1 VNGVKFMQMS
11 HQESFINYL
20 KYEKRYSHL
29 TAVAYK
35 KDLDQFIEF
44 FIKTVGDFNVE
55 GINDK
60 IVRKWIVDLMDSGL
74 SARTVNK
81 KISALKSFYKYL
93 LRLEVVKENN
103 LVNVI
108 VPKVRK
114 KLPQFVEEKQL
125 DHLLDDGF
133 FGNDF
138 ESLRDKLIL
147 SLLYGTGI
155 RLSELMHL
163 KDADVSQAEFLIK
176 VLGKRNKER
185 IIPYPRGLNVLIDQY
200 KTERTMLFGSHVSY
214 LLLTS
219 KGNPPYEKL
228 IYRVVLKYLNLVTT
242 IDRKSPH
249 VLRHTFATHLLNRG
263 ADLNAVKE
271 LLGHSN
277 LSATQIYTHTSL
289 EKIQKVYRQA
299 HPRS

>member
-1 VNGVKFMQMS
+1 MS

-29 TAVAYK
+29 TAIAYK
-35 KDLDQFIEF
+35 KDLDQFEEF
-44 FIKTVGDFNVE
+44 YVKTIGDFNVE

-60 IVRKWIVDLMDSGL
+60 VARMWVVELMDNGI

-93 LRLEVVKENN
+93 LRFEVVKENN
-103 LVNVI
+103 LENVI
-108 VPKVRK
+108 VPKIRK
-114 KLPQFVEEKQL
+114 KLPQFVEEKNL
-125 DHLLDDGF
+125 DHLLDDGY
-133 FGNDF
+133 FGKDF
-138 ESLRDKLIL
+138 DALRDKLIL
-147 SLLYGTGI
+147 SLLYGTGV

-163 KDADVSQAEFLIK
+163 KDADIHTTEFLIK

-185 IIPYPRGLNVLIDQY
+185 IVPYPRSLNQLIEEY
-200 KTERTMLFGSHVSY
+200 KSERTRLFGSTAER
-214 LLLTS
+214 LFLTE
-219 KGNPPYEKL
+219 KGKPVYEKL
-228 IYRVVLKYLNLVTT
+228 IYRVVNKYLSMVTT
-242 IDRKSPH
+242 IDKKSPH
-249 VLRHTFATHLLNRG
+249 VLRHSFATHMLNRG

-271 LLGHSN
+271 MLGHSN

-289 EKIQKVYRQA
+289 EKIRKVYRQA

>member
-1 VNGVKFMQMS
+1 MS

-29 TAVAYK
+29 TAIAYK
-35 KDLDQFIEF
+35 KDLDQFEEF
-44 FIKTVGDFNVE
+44 YVKTVGDFHVE

-60 IVRKWIVDLMDSGL
+60 VVRNWVIDLMDSGM

-81 KISALKSFYKYL
+81 KISALKSFNKYL
-93 LRLEVVKENN
+93 LRLELVKENN

-114 KLPQFVEEKQL
+114 KLPHFVDENSL

-138 ESLRDKLIL
+138 EALRDKLVL

-155 RLSELMHL
+155 RLAELMHL
-163 KDADVSQAEFLIK
+163 KDADIYEAEFLIK

-185 IIPYPRGLNVLIDQY
+185 IVPYPRSLNILIEQY
-200 KTERTMLFGSHVSY
+200 KNERTQLFGNHAPC

-219 KGNPPYEKL
+219 KGKPIYEKM
-228 IYRVVLKYLNLVTT
+228 IYRIVNKNLALVTT
-242 IDRKSPH
+242 IDKKSPH

-277 LSATQIYTHTSL
+277 LSATQVYTHTSL
-289 EKIQKVYRQA
+289 DKIQKIYRQA

>member
-1 VNGVKFMQMS
+1 MS

-20 KYEKRYSHL
+20 KFEKRYSHL

-35 KDLDQFIEF
+35 KDLDQFEEF

-60 IVRKWIVDLMDSGL
+60 IARQWVIELMDTGL

-93 LRLEVVKENN
+93 LRLEFVSENK
-103 LVNVI
+103 LVNI
-108 VPKVRK
+108 TVPKIRK
-114 KLPQFVEEKQL
+114 KLPQFVEEKNL

-133 FGNDF
+133 FTNDF
-138 ESLRDKLIL
+138 EGLRDKLII
-147 SLLYGTGI
+147 SLFYGTGI
-155 RLSELMHL
+155 RLAELMHL
-163 KDADVSQAEFLIK
+163 KDSDISQAEFLIK

-185 IIPYPRGLNVLIDQY
+185 IVPYPRSLNVLIDQY
-200 KTERTMLFGSHVSY
+200 KSERTKLFGTPVTQ
-214 LLLTS
+214 LFLTAS
-219 KGNPPYEKL
+219 GEGVYEKL
-228 IYRVVLKYLNLVTT
+228 IYRIVNKYLTFVTT
-242 IDRKSPH
+242 ISKRSPH

-271 LLGHSN
+271 MLGHSN
-277 LSATQIYTHTSL
+277 LSATQIYTHTSMD
-289 EKIQKVYRQA
+289 KIQKVYRQA

>member
-1 VNGVKFMQMS
+1 MS

-20 KYEKRYSHL
+20 KYERRYSQL

-35 KDLDQFIEF
+35 KDLDQFEEF
-44 FIKTVGDFNVE
+44 FVKTIGDFNVE

-60 IVRKWIVDLMDSGL
+60 IARMWVVELMDNGI

-114 KLPQFVEEKQL
+114 KLPQFVEEKSL
-125 DHLLDDGF
+125 NHLLDDGF
-133 FGNDF
+133 FGTDF
-138 ESLRDKLIL
+138 EALRDKLIL
-147 SLLYGTGI
+147 SLLYGTGV

-163 KDADVSQAEFLIK
+163 KDADIYSSEFLIK

-185 IIPYPRGLNVLIDQY
+185 IIPYPRSLNLLIEQY
-200 KTERTMLFGSHVSY
+200 KSERTQLFGSPTPC

-219 KGNPPYEKL
+219 KGKPVYEKL
-228 IYRVVLKYLNLVTT
+228 IYRVVCKNLAMVTT
-242 IDRKSPH
+242 IDQKSPH

>member
-1 VNGVKFMQMS
+1 MS

-35 KDLDQFIEF
+35 KDLDQFEEF
-44 FIKTVGDFNVE
+44 YVKTIGDFNVE

-60 IVRKWIVDLMDSGL
+60 IVRSWVVELMDHGI

-93 LRLEVVKENN
+93 LRLEIVKENH

-108 VPKVRK
+108 VPRVGK
-114 KLPQFVEEKQL
+114 KLPQFVEEKNL
-125 DHLLDDGF
+125 NHLLDDGF
-133 FGNDF
+133 FKKDF
-138 ESLRDKLIL
+138 EGYRDELII
-147 SLLYGTGI
+147 SLLYGAGI
-155 RLSELMHL
+155 RLAELMHL
-163 KDADVSQAEFLIK
+163 KDADVYQTEFLIK

-185 IIPYPRGLNVLIDQY
+185 IIPYPRSLNLLFEQY
-200 KTERTMLFGSHVSY
+200 KQKRTELFGYPVEC
-214 LLLTS
+214 LFLTS
-219 KGNPPYEKL
+219 KGKPVYEKL
-228 IYRVVLKYLNLVTT
+228 IYRVVCIKLALVTT
-242 IDRKSPH
+242 IDQKSPH
-249 VLRHTFATHLLNRG
+249 VLRHSFATHLLNRG
-263 ADLNAVKE
+263 ADLNVVKE

-289 EKIQKVYRQA
+289 EGIKKVYRQA

>member
-1 VNGVKFMQMS
+1 MS

-35 KDLDQFIEF
+35 KDLDQFEEF
-44 FIKTVGDFNVE
+44 FVKTVGDFNVE

-60 IVRKWIVDLMDSGL
+60 VARQWVIELMDTGL

-93 LRLEVVKENN
+93 LRLEVVSENK

-114 KLPQFVEEKQL
+114 KLPQFVEEKNL

-133 FGNDF
+133 FGSDF
-138 ESLRDKLIL
+138 EALRDKLII

-155 RLSELMHL
+155 RLAELMHL
-163 KDADVSQAEFLIK
+163 KDADIYHSEFLIK

-185 IIPYPRGLNVLIDQY
+185 IVPYPRSLNLLFDQY
-200 KTERTMLFGSHVSY
+200 KAERTQLFGYPVAS

-219 KGNPPYEKL
+219 SGSPVYEKL
-228 IYRVVLKYLNLVTT
+228 IYRVVNKYLTLITT
-242 IDRKSPH
+242 IDKKSPH
-249 VLRHTFATHLLNRG
+249 VLRHSFATHLLNRG

-271 LLGHSN
+271 MLGHSN
-277 LSATQIYTHTSL
+277 LSATQIYTHTSMD
-289 EKIQKVYRQA
+289 KIQKVYRQA

>member
-1 VNGVKFMQMS
+1 MS

-29 TAVAYK
+29 TATAYK
-35 KDLDQFIEF
+35 KDLDQFEEF
-44 FIKTVGDFNVE
+44 YVKTIGDFNVE

-60 IVRKWIVDLMDSGL
+60 IARMWVVELMDKGI

-93 LRLEVVKENN
+93 LRFEVVKENN
-103 LVNVI
+103 LDNVI

-114 KLPQFVEEKQL
+114 KLPQFVEEKNL
-125 DHLLDDGF
+125 DHLLDDGY
-133 FGNDF
+133 FGKDF
-138 ESLRDKLIL
+138 EALRDKLIL
-147 SLLYGTGI
+147 SLLYGTGV

-163 KDADVSQAEFLIK
+163 KDADIHTSEFLIK

-185 IIPYPRGLNVLIDQY
+185 IVPYPRSLNQLIEEY
-200 KTERTMLFGSHVSY
+200 KSVRNRLFGSPTEC
-214 LLLTS
+214 LLLTE
-219 KGNPPYEKL
+219 KGKPVYEKL
-228 IYRVVLKYLNLVTT
+228 IYRVVNKYLSMVTT
-242 IDRKSPH
+242 LDKKSPH
-249 VLRHTFATHLLNRG
+249 VLRHSFATHMLNRG

-271 LLGHSN
+271 MLGHAN

-289 EKIQKVYRQA
+289 EKIRKVYRQA

>member
-1 VNGVKFMQMS
+1 MS

-29 TAVAYK
+29 TAIAYK
-35 KDLDQFIEF
+35 KDLDQFEEF
-44 FIKTVGDFNVE
+44 FVKTVGDFNVE

-60 IVRKWIVDLMDSGL
+60 IARMWVVDLMDHGI

-93 LRLEVVKENN
+93 LRLEVVKENQ

-114 KLPQFVEEKQL
+114 KLPQFVEEKNL
-125 DHLLDDGF
+125 DHLLDDGL
-133 FGNDF
+133 FGTDF
-138 ESLRDKLIL
+138 EALRDKLII

-163 KDADVSQAEFLIK
+163 KDADIYTTEFLIK

-185 IIPYPRGLNVLIDQY
+185 IIPYPRSLNSLIDQY
-200 KTERTMLFGSHVSY
+200 RAARSEMFGSSVGI
-214 LLLTS
+214 LLLTA
-219 KGNPPYEKL
+219 KGKPVYEKL
-228 IYRVVLKYLNLVTT
+228 IYRIVSQNLSKVTT
-242 IDRKSPH
+242 IDKKSPH
-249 VLRHTFATHLLNRG
+249 VLRHSFATHLLNRG

-271 LLGHSN
+271 MLGHSN

-289 EKIQKVYRQA
+289 EKIRKVYRQA

>member
-1 VNGVKFMQMS
+1 MS
-11 HQESFINYL
+11 NQESFINYL
-20 KYEKRYSHL
+20 KYEKRYSPL

-35 KDLDQFIEF
+35 TDLDQFEEF
-44 FIKTVGDFNVE
+44 YVKTIGDFNVE

-60 IVRKWIVDLMDSGL
+60 VVRTWVISLMDSGL

-81 KISALKSFYKYL
+81 KVSALKSFNKYL
-93 LRLEVVKENN
+93 LRMEVVSENK

-114 KLPQFVEEKQL
+114 KLPQFVEEKNL
-125 DHLLDDGF
+125 NHLLDDGF

-138 ESLRDKLIL
+138 EAIRDKLIV

-155 RLSELMHL
+155 RLAELMHI
-163 KDADVSQAEFLIK
+163 KDSDIHEPEFLIK

-185 IIPYPRGLNVLIDQY
+185 LVPYPREINGLIEKY
-200 KTERTMLFGSHVSY
+200 KTERTRLFGTPVAY
-214 LLLTS
+214 LLLTA
-219 KGNPPYEKL
+219 KGDPAYEKL
-228 IYRVVLKYLNLVTT
+228 IYRVVFKYLSLVTT
-242 IDRKSPH
+242 IDQKSPH
-249 VLRHTFATHLLNRG
+249 VLRHTFATHMLNRG

-271 LLGHSN
+271 MLGHAN

-289 EKIQKVYRQA
+289 EKIQRVYRQA

>member
-1 VNGVKFMQMS
+1 MS

-20 KYEKRYSHL
+20 KYERRYSQL

-35 KDLDQFIEF
+35 KDLDQFEEF
-44 FIKTVGDFNVE
+44 FVKTVGDFNVE

-60 IVRKWIVDLMDSGL
+60 IVREWVIYLMDSGL
-74 SARTVNK
+74 TARTVNK

-93 LRLEVVKENN
+93 LRLEVISENN
-103 LVNVI
+103 LVNVV

-114 KLPQFVEEKQL
+114 KLPLFVEEKNL
-125 DHLLDDGF
+125 NHLLDDGF
-133 FGNDF
+133 FAQDF
-138 ESLRDKLIL
+138 EALRDKLII

-155 RLSELMHL
+155 RLAELMHL
-163 KDADVSQAEFLIK
+163 KDADIYQTEFLVK

-185 IIPYPRGLNVLIDQY
+185 IVPYPRTLNVLIEQY
-200 KTERTMLFGSHVSY
+200 KAERTQLFGSQVKC
-214 LLLTS
+214 LLLTAA
-219 KGNPPYEKL
+219 GEPVYEKL
-228 IYRVVLKYLNLVTT
+228 IYRVVNKYLALVTT
-242 IDRKSPH
+242 IEKKSPH

-271 LLGHSN
+271 MLGHSN
-277 LSATQIYTHTSL
+277 LSATQIYTHVSL
-289 EKIQKVYRQA
+289 DKIQKVYRQA

>member
-1 VNGVKFMQMS
+1 MS

-29 TAVAYK
+29 TAIAYK
-35 KDLDQFIEF
+35 KDLDQFEEF
-44 FIKTVGDFNVE
+44 YVKTVGDFHVD

-60 IVRKWIVDLMDSGL
+60 VVRGWVIELMDNGI

-93 LRLEVVKENN
+93 LRLELVKENN

-114 KLPQFVEEKQL
+114 KLPHFVSEENM

-138 ESLRDKLIL
+138 EALRDKLIL
-147 SLLYGTGI
+147 SLLYGAGI
-155 RLSELMHL
+155 RLAELMHL
-163 KDADVSQAEFLIK
+163 KDADIHQAEFLLK

-185 IIPYPRGLNVLIDQY
+185 IIPYPRSLNLLIEQY
-200 KTERTMLFGSHVSY
+200 KNERTQLFGNSVPC

-219 KGNPPYEKL
+219 KGKPIYEKL
-228 IYRVVLKYLNLVTT
+228 IYRVVTKNLALVTT
-242 IDRKSPH
+242 IDKKSPH

-277 LSATQIYTHTSL
+277 LSATQVYTHTSL
-289 EKIQKVYRQA
+289 DKIQKIYRQA

>member
-1 VNGVKFMQMS
+1 MS

-29 TAVAYK
+29 TAIAYK
-35 KDLDQFIEF
+35 KDLDQFEEF
-44 FIKTVGDFNVE
+44 FVKTVGDFNVE

-60 IVRKWIVDLMDSGL
+60 IARMWVVDLMDHGI

-93 LRLEVVKENN
+93 LRLEVLKENQ

-114 KLPQFVEEKQL
+114 KLPQFVEEKNL
-125 DHLLDDGF
+125 DHLLDDGL
-133 FGNDF
+133 FGADF
-138 ESLRDKLIL
+138 EALRDKLII

-163 KDADVSQAEFLIK
+163 KDADIYTTEFLIK

-185 IIPYPRGLNVLIDQY
+185 IIPYPRSLNSLIDQY
-200 KTERTMLFGSHVSY
+200 RAARSEMFGSSVGI
-214 LLLTS
+214 LLLTA
-219 KGNPPYEKL
+219 KGKPVYEKL
-228 IYRVVLKYLNLVTT
+228 IYRIVNQNLSKVTT
-242 IDRKSPH
+242 IDKKSPH
-249 VLRHTFATHLLNRG
+249 VLRHSFATHLLNRG

-271 LLGHSN
+271 MLGHSN

-289 EKIQKVYRQA
+289 EKIRKVYRQA

>member
-1 VNGVKFMQMS
+1 MS

-35 KDLDQFIEF
+35 KDLDQFEEF
-44 FIKTVGDFNVE
+44 YVKTVGDFNVE

-60 IVRKWIVDLMDSGL
+60 IVRGWVVELMEHGIC
-74 SARTVNK
+74 ARTVNK

-93 LRLEVVKENN
+93 LRLEVIKENN

-108 VPKVRK
+108 VPKVGK
-114 KLPQFVEEKQL
+114 KLPQFVEEKNL

-133 FGNDF
+133 FKKDF
-138 ESLRDKLIL
+138 EGLRDELMI
-147 SLLYGTGI
+147 SLLYGAGI
-155 RLSELMHL
+155 RLAELMHL
-163 KDADVSQAEFLIK
+163 KDADVYQTEFLIK

-185 IIPYPRGLNVLIDQY
+185 IIPYPMSLNLLIEQY
-200 KTERTMLFGSHVSY
+200 KQKRTELFGYPVEC
-214 LLLTS
+214 LFLTS
-219 KGNPPYEKL
+219 KGKPVYEKL
-228 IYRVVLKYLNLVTT
+228 IYRVVCMKLALVTT
-242 IDRKSPH
+242 INQKSPH
-249 VLRHTFATHLLNRG
+249 VLRHSFATHLLNRG

-289 EKIQKVYRQA
+289 DSIKKVYKQA

>member
-1 VNGVKFMQMS
+1 MS

-35 KDLDQFIEF
+35 KDLDQFEEF
-44 FIKTVGDFNVE
+44 FVKTVGDFHVE

-60 IVRKWIVDLMDSGL
+60 VVRKWVVELMESGI
-74 SARTVNK
+74 SPRTVNK

-93 LRLEVVKENN
+93 LRLEVVKENS

-108 VPKVRK
+108 VLKVPK
-114 KLPQFVEEKQL
+114 KLPNFVEEKSL
-125 DHLLDDGF
+125 NHLLDDGF

-138 ESLRDKLIL
+138 EALRDKLIL
-147 SLLYGTGI
+147 SLLYGAGI
-155 RLSELMHL
+155 RLAELMHL
-163 KDADVSQAEFLIK
+163 KDGDIYQSEFLIK
-176 VLGKRNKER
+176 VLGKRKKER
-185 IIPYPRGLNVLIDQY
+185 IIPYPRSLNLLIEQY
-200 KTERTMLFGSHVSY
+200 IAERTNLFGSHSPC

-219 KGNPPYEKL
+219 KGKPVYEKL
-228 IYRVVLKYLNLVTT
+228 IYRAVTRNLALVTT
-242 IDRKSPH
+242 IDKKSPH

-271 LLGHSN
+271 MLGHSN

-289 EKIQKVYRQA
+289 DKIQKVYRQA

>member
-1 VNGVKFMQMS
+1 MS

-29 TAVAYK
+29 TAIAYK
-35 KDLDQFIEF
+35 KDLDQFEEF
-44 FIKTVGDFNVE
+44 YVKTIGDFNVE

-60 IVRKWIVDLMDSGL
+60 IARMWVVELMDKGI

-93 LRLEVVKENN
+93 LRFEVVKENN
-103 LVNVI
+103 LDNVI

-114 KLPQFVEEKQL
+114 KLPQFVEEKNL
-125 DHLLDDGF
+125 DHLLDDGY
-133 FGNDF
+133 FGKDF
-138 ESLRDKLIL
+138 EALRDKLIL

-163 KDADVSQAEFLIK
+163 KDADIHTSEFLIK

-185 IIPYPRGLNVLIDQY
+185 IVPYPRSLNQLIEEY
-200 KTERTMLFGSHVSY
+200 KSERNRLFGSPTEC
-214 LLLTS
+214 LLLTE
-219 KGNPPYEKL
+219 KGKPVYEKL
-228 IYRVVLKYLNLVTT
+228 IYRVVNKYLSMVTT
-242 IDRKSPH
+242 LDKKGPH
-249 VLRHTFATHLLNRG
+249 VLRHSFATHMLNRG

-271 LLGHSN
+271 MLGHSN

-289 EKIQKVYRQA
+289 EKIRKVYRQA

>member
-1 VNGVKFMQMS
+1 MS

-20 KYEKRYSHL
+20 KYEKRYSKL
-29 TAVAYK
+29 TAIAYK
-35 KDLDQFIEF
+35 KDLDQFEEF
-44 FIKTVGDFNVE
+44 CIKTIGDFHVE

-60 IVRKWIVDLMDSGL
+60 LVRKWIVELMEQGISP
-74 SARTVNK
+74 RTVNK

-93 LRLEVVKENN
+93 MRSGIVEENS
-103 LVNVI
+103 LKNVI
-108 VPKVRK
+108 VLKVPK
-114 KLPQFVEEKQL
+114 KLPQFVEEQNL
-125 DHLLDDGF
+125 NHLLDDGF

-155 RLSELMHL
+155 RLAELMHL
-163 KDADVSQAEFLIK
+163 KDADVYQAEFLIK

-185 IIPYPRGLNVLIDQY
+185 IIPYPRSLNALISDY
-200 KTERTMLFGSHVSY
+200 RIERTQLFGSPTPC

-219 KGNPPYEKL
+219 KGKPVYEKL
-228 IYRVVLKYLNLVTT
+228 IYRIVTKNLSLVTT
-242 IDRKSPH
+242 IEKKSPH
-249 VLRHTFATHLLNRG
+249 VLRHTFATHLLNHG

-271 LLGHSN
+271 MLGHSN

-289 EKIQKVYRQA
+289 EKIQKIYRQA

>member
-1 VNGVKFMQMS
+1 MS

-29 TAVAYK
+29 TAIAYK
-35 KDLDQFIEF
+35 KDLDQFEEF
-44 FIKTVGDFNVE
+44 YVKTIGDFNVE

-60 IVRKWIVDLMDSGL
+60 IARMWVVELMDKGI

-93 LRLEVVKENN
+93 LRFEVVKENN
-103 LVNVI
+103 LDNVI

-114 KLPQFVEEKQL
+114 KLPQFVEEKNL
-125 DHLLDDGF
+125 DHLLDDGY
-133 FGNDF
+133 FGKDF
-138 ESLRDKLIL
+138 EALRDKLIL
-147 SLLYGTGI
+147 SLLYGTGV

-163 KDADVSQAEFLIK
+163 KDADIHTSEFLIK

-185 IIPYPRGLNVLIDQY
+185 IVPYPRSLNQLIEEY
-200 KTERTMLFGSHVSY
+200 KSERNRLFGSPTEC
-214 LLLTS
+214 LLLTE
-219 KGNPPYEKL
+219 KGKPVYEKL
-228 IYRVVLKYLNLVTT
+228 IYRVVNKYLSMVTT
-242 IDRKSPH
+242 LDKKSPH
-249 VLRHTFATHLLNRG
+249 VLRHSFATHMLNRG

-271 LLGHSN
+271 MLGHAN

-289 EKIQKVYRQA
+289 EKIRKVYRQA